1 MLKAWAAVKKAKSSH
16 KKGKIN
22 SNELFDIEFYAVETE
37 EEFIKHLEKIKW
49 KTFFYVVKIVY
60 ILYNFIY
67 NSEKKKDIKPELSRK
82 SV

>member
-37 EEFIKHLEKIKW
+37 EEFIKHLEKIK
-49 KTFFYVVKIVY
+49 
-60 ILYNFIY
+60 
-67 NSEKKKDIKPELSRK
+67 
-82 SV
+82 